1 MKKISKKIIVLF
13 LLVAIGIGATA
24 LPVSATNTLILTS
37 TADSAQP
44 GKSLTVTVG
53 FSLDAGV
60 SAGQIEVTYNS
71 KVLWFS
77 KNASTKTEDV
87 TDTLTVDETN
97 SKITIIFAPVDST
110 VKQVTQKL
118 VFAVTTNSAP
128 GDKGDITVK
137 VTRASDGNFTELTP
151 SQALG
156 SDTATKTIT
165 AAGVPTPTATPTP
178 TSTPTPT
185 KAPTQTVTP
194 TKTPAQSQVPSATPT
209 QTQEPTGTEEIDP
222 SGTPGE
228 IEGTPGD
235 ETADPS
241 ATPEIDSTVTPM
253 ITQKPTAVPTAT
265 DNQALLIKSGALG
278 FWMIVVLV
286 VGIWIGIAI
295 GFFIWGRRKGRNRI
309 RRSKIIGNDEF

>member
-13 LLVAIGIGATA
+13 LLAVMSIFVTV
-24 LPVSATNTLILTS
+24 LPVVAANTLILTS

-60 SAGQIEVTYNS
+60 SGGQIEVTYNPR
-71 KVLWFS
+71 VLWFS

-87 TDTLTVDETN
+87 TDTLTVDEAN
-97 SKITIIFAPVDST
+97 AKITIIFAPVDST
-110 VKQVTQKL
+110 IKQATQKL
-118 VFAVTTNSAP
+118 VFAVTNNSAP

-137 VTRASDGNFTELTP
+137 VTRASDGNFNELTP
-151 SQALG
+151 GQVFG
-156 SDTATKTIT
+156 SNTATKTIT
-165 AAGVPTPTATPTP
+165 VASAATPTP
-178 TSTPTPT
+178 TSTPT
-185 KAPTQTVTP
+185 KAPTPTPTQTATP
-194 TKTPAQSQVPSATPT
+194 TKTPVQTATPDVT
-209 QTQEPTGTEEIDP
+209 PNQTQDP
-222 SGTPGE
+222 SGTAEIDPDGTPGE
-228 IEGTPGD
+228 MEGTPDG
-235 ETADPS
+235 ETFAPS
-241 ATPEIDSTVTPM
+241 ETPKIDSTNAPVL
-253 ITQKPTAVPTAT
+253 TQKPTELPTTT
-265 DNQALLIKSGALG
+265 DDQALLIKSGALG